1 VLKLSFTFFIS
12 YCSILLFFTTNLV
25 AEPFIDSTPAG
36 RLSLSKDGTSSN
48 LDAQSR
54 IQSLKCGGIHT
65 IPQNGF
71 FFSTTSSTLTEFDRS
86 FGVWHH
92 CRSEGNL
99 LVPWGIAGDIPAVGD
114 YDGNGYSDYVVYRP
128 YNSTWYIAYVNAGVL
143 TGTTETIQ
151 FGLRGDLP
159 YTIDAD
165 GDGKDNIGVLRRNN
179 LSGGTIFLYRTVS
192 GSAEEIS
199 FGLIGDQPIFGVK
212 NTLGRDLFSLF
223 RPETGE
229 WFVRALDGTVSSFQ
243 FGLPGDIAMG
253 APILTGSQ
261 YTPLVY
267 RPKEASWY
275 MKDGSQ
281 ATLVPFG
288 SLGSKPSTESLTMTS
303 VNRVQ
308 SDIDG
313 DFLSDLVLVRK
324 KLENLV
330 EVISLRSSALSVG
343 FKNPILPAGDYY
355 INSDF
360 DGDFKADFASVKSE
374 AGALRWSLYF
384 SGSQSPVPSLTL
396 FQYGLNGDEIVPA
409 DYDGDGRTDL
419 AVTRL
424 FLTESG
430 IKQILWISL
439 ASGNQT
445 IAPFYWGLEGDL
457 VLTGDVDGDKRADAT
472 VVRKVNGG
480 LMWISRSSDGSEIT
494 PFFYGLESDIPHL
507 YDLNGDGV
515 IEPVL
520 ERVTDGKK
528 FFFSRPISKTDPAFQ
543 WGLEGDKVFSN
554 FSRGLLKSSL
564 GVWRAVG
571 GQGYFFLR
579 NDPLAAI
586 NIPFGVTS
594 DQLLIET
601 VTKNTQPSVS
611 PIPSSSPTTT
621 ATFGSA
627 STSTSSG
634 PRIACDGLS
643 SVEKQESG
651 FVWKPVAD
659 SGGKLVVLFGSGRA
673 GKIGSVSLVQRNNT
687 GDVILE
693 TLTFAYNS
701 NGNRP
706 TFRAKKSGSSY
717 PSGVLLVRQDKSG
730 FKECISVSNPGKR
743 VG

>member
-1 VLKLSFTFFIS
+1 
-12 YCSILLFFTTNLV
+12 
-25 AEPFIDSTPAG
+25 
-36 RLSLSKDGTSSN
+36 
-48 LDAQSR
+48 
-54 IQSLKCGGIHT
+54 
-65 IPQNGF
+65 
-71 FFSTTSSTLTEFDRS
+71 
-86 FGVWHH
+86 
-92 CRSEGNL
+92 
-99 LVPWGIAGDIPAVGD
+99 
-114 YDGNGYSDYVVYRP
+114 
-128 YNSTWYIAYVNAGVL
+128 
-143 TGTTETIQ
+143 
-151 FGLRGDLP
+151 
-159 YTIDAD
+159 
-165 GDGKDNIGVLRRNN
+165 
-179 LSGGTIFLYRTVS
+179 
-192 GSAEEIS
+192 
-199 FGLIGDQPIFGVK
+199 
-212 NTLGRDLFSLF
+212 
-223 RPETGE
+223 
-229 WFVRALDGTVSSFQ
+229 
-243 FGLPGDIAMG
+243 
-253 APILTGSQ
+253 
-261 YTPLVY
+261 
-267 RPKEASWY
+267 
-275 MKDGSQ
+275 
-281 ATLVPFG
+281 
-288 SLGSKPSTESLTMTS
+288 MTS

-324 KLENLV
+324 KADNLA

-343 FKNPILPAGDYY
+343 LKNPILPAGDYY

-360 DGDFKADFASVKSE
+360 DGDYKSDFASVKSE

-384 SGSQSPVPSLTL
+384 SGSQSPIPSLTL

-419 AVTRL
+419 AVARL

-430 IKQILWISL
+430 IKQILWIPL

-480 LMWISRSSDGSEIT
+480 LMWITRTSDGSEIT
-494 PFFYGLESDIPHL
+494 PFFYGLESDIPNL

-520 ERVTDGKK
+520 ERVADGKK

-564 GVWRAVG
+564 GVWRAVS

-586 NIPFGVTS
+586 NIPFGVTR

-611 PIPSSSPTTT
+611 PLPSSSPTTT

-627 STSTSSG
+627 SINSG
-634 PRIACDGLS
+634 PRITCDSVS
-643 SVEKQESG
+643 SVEKQENG

-693 TLTFAYNS
+693 TLIFAYNS

-706 TFRAKKSGSSY
+706 TFRAKKPGSSY